1 MAGRAFRRYGGDQVA
16 VLAGDDGRS
25 DACFADDVVIDFPS
39 MVPAVHRIRHAFLAA
54 EQPDVLRAAIE
65 LSPREARDGVT
76 VPLDVPVR
84 CTCRQCGGRGESWS
98 ESCPGCLGS
107 GSEFLRHQ
115 LQVTVPAGVP
125 AGARFHFTVTP
136 RHHPST
142 RIELEIL
149 LT

>member
-1 MAGRAFRRYGGDQVA
+1 MRGRAFRSYGSDQIA

-39 MVPAVHRIRHAFLAA
+39 MVAAVNRIRRAFLAA
-54 EQPDVLRAAIE
+54 EQPDTLRASVE
-65 LSPREARDGVT
+65 LSPGEARDGVS

-84 CTCRQCGGRGESWS
+84 CICRQCGGRGESWS
-98 ESCPGCLGS
+98 ESCLGCRGS
-107 GSEFLRHQ
+107 GSEFLKHQ
-115 LQVTVPAGVP
+115 LQVTIPAGVP
-125 AGARFHFTVTP
+125 DGARFHFTVTA
-136 RHHPST
+136 RHHPPT